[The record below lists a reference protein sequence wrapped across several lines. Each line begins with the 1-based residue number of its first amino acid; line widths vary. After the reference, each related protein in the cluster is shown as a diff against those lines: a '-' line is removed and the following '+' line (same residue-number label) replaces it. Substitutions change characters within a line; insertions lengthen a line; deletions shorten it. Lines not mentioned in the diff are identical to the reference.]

1 MSRRLTFAI
10 TLACASLLTACGEQA
25 QEAETSRP
33 VRTQVVAAQAG
44 DAIASYSG
52 EVRARRETTIGFLV
66 SGRVQQRLVEVGDTV
81 AVGTPLF
88 RLDPTDAALNAS
100 ASRSQLE
107 SARSQYEQARID
119 YQRYAQLAEKKYVSR
134 FELEKSRLSL
144 QTSQQSLQAAEANYR
159 MAANQSAYT
168 VLKATTAGVITAIDV
183 EVGQVVQAGQAVV
196 RVAEQGE
203 REIVVSVPESRVDEL
218 RNARSLT
225 IELWVDPSRRYQ
237 GRLREMAPDTD
248 SVTRTYEAKVSLLDA
263 DASVR
268 LGMTGKVHV
277 ASPSADGLR
286 RIPLT
291 AIYDMD
297 GKPRVWVVDAGT
309 SRVSMRDVRLAG
321 MRKEG
326 VLVSAGLKDGD
337 IVVTAGVNLL
347 HAGQKVRLPA
357 ASAHGEG

>member
-1 MSRRLTFAI
+1 MSRRLTLAIAFAC
-10 TLACASLLTACGEQA
+10 TSLLSACGEPA
-25 QEAETSRP
+25 QEVETTRP
-33 VRTQVVAAQAG
+33 VRTQVIAAQSG
-44 DAIASYSG
+44 DAIATYSG
-52 EVRARRETTIGFLV
+52 EVRARREAVIGFLV

-88 RLDPTDAALNAS
+88 RLDPADAALNAA
-100 ASRSQLE
+100 ASRSQME

-144 QTSQQSLQAAEANYR
+144 QTSKQSLDAAEASYR

-168 VLKATTAGVITAIDV
+168 VLKATAAGVVTAIDV

-196 RVAEQGE
+196 HIAEQGE

-218 RNARSLT
+218 RNARNLS
-225 IELWVDPSRRYQ
+225 IELWVDPSRRYR

-248 SVTRTYEAKVSLLDA
+248 SVTRTYEAKISLLDA

-297 GKPRVWVVDAGT
+297 GKPRVWVVDADT
-309 SRVSMRDVRLAG
+309 SRVSLREVRLAG

-326 VLVSAGLKDGD
+326 VLVGAGLRDGD

-347 HAGQKVRLPA
+347 HAGQKVRLPGA
-357 ASAHGEG
+357 ASRGEG